1 MTCKYTGVERTYA
14 GDNFE
19 LLALAVL
26 GLGDGLLQTRDG
38 LVVEVLHSL
47 ASPQPHKLHVKDIPE
62 HW

>member
-1 MTCKYTGVERTYA
+1 MGETYA
-14 GDNFE
+14 GDNLE

-26 GLGDGLLQTRDG
+26 RLGDGLLQTRDG

-47 ASPQPHKLHVKDIPE
+47 ASSQPHKLDENNLPE